1 MTIRGAT
8 PRVVFA
14 ALIGLAAVIVP
25 RLFLAFRLAR
35 QQPHD
40 WQATYMNHIYFTYI
54 SLWEGL
60 FIVGLLDLGASAW
73 LVGAV
78 AVGVLIVGGI
88 LFNRYKHR
96 ITAKP
101 VASSQPVGVSR

>member
-1 MTIRGAT
+1 
-8 PRVVFA
+8 
-14 ALIGLAAVIVP
+14 
-25 RLFLAFRLAR
+25 
-35 QQPHD
+35 
-40 WQATYMNHIYFTYI
+40 MNHIYFTYI